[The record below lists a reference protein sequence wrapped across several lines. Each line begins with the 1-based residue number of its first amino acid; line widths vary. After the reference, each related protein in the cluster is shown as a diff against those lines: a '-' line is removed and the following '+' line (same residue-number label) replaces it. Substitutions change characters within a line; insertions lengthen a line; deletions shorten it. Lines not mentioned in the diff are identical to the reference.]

1 MSQTASLNMVIKKG
15 KQPNNSI
22 TAVEDRG
29 TYYKGIIS
37 NISNTLKKG
46 GKTSNNKNIPNLICD
61 IRSGSYT
68 FQLLLKNLFF
78 TNRQEPTSSLSG
90 NAFISRR

>member
-1 MSQTASLNMVIKKG
+1 MMSQTASLNIVIKKG

-46 GKTSNNKNIPNLICD
+46 GKTGKAA
-61 IRSGSYT
+61 T
-68 FQLLLKNLFF
+68 FTLKH
-78 TNRQEPTSSLSG
+78 G
-90 NAFISRR
+90 V